1 MINEESR
8 QRMMYMAAMGTIL
21 NFLDSRKKCSIHGKK
36 KKKDM
41 LVGLS
46 ARQIL
51 IWEQRA
57 KLHMKTA
64 LSSSP
69 QRWDGEGTRW
79 DGED

>member
-36 KKKDM
+36 KDM

-51 IWEQRA
+51 IWEERA
-57 KLHMKTA
+57 KLHMKSA

-69 QRWDGEGTRW
+69 QRWDGE
-79 DGED
+79 E